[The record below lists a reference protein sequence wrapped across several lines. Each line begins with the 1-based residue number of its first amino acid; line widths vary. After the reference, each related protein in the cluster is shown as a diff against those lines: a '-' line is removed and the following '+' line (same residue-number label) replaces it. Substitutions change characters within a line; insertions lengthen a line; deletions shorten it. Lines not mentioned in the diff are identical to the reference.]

1 MIEKIEGIIKLKN
14 GNRHYLSMSEFIN
27 FLEMLRKE
35 NIVPTHISMNPF
47 YKHKDFLL
55 EVDERMFYI
64 ESRKKIS
71 EDDVKRFYEESII
84 EENLFNI
91 DLDKRIFLIEK
102 SNKEEFSKC
111 IDKIIDYIPTLVS
124 YILEQVKKDFSVD
137 EKSLCYGNVSF
148 EIYYE

>member
-1 MIEKIEGIIKLKN
+1 MIKKIEGIIKLKN

-64 ESRKKIS
+64 ESRKKIC

-111 IDKIIDYIPTLVS
+111 I
-124 YILEQVKKDFSVD
+124 
-137 EKSLCYGNVSF
+137 
-148 EIYYE
+148 